1 MPEHDKLVNE
11 LLNVQRQVCD
21 ELVYN
26 SSDDVEVREFA
37 DGESVS
43 DKLAGVLA
51 SFTHVDDDRW

>member
-11 LLNVQRQVCD
+11 LVNVQRQVCD

-37 DGESVS
+37 DGESVN
-43 DKLAGVLA
+43 DRLAGALA
-51 SFTHVDDDRW
+51 SFTHVDDGRW